1 MTENSPEKRR
11 AQRRHIVDRFSFYVC
26 IPKLGY
32 TRHRVN
38 DISELGIGF
47 ELETLG
53 EFKLTKGEVC
63 ELDFYMNQSLYLPL
77 QIEVVRQI
85 DRETT
90 QLIGASFVDIQS
102 NTQLTFN
109 TLVTL
114 VDQLSEFGEFPEQ
127 P

>member
-1 MTENSPEKRR
+1 
-11 AQRRHIVDRFSFYVC
+11 
-26 IPKLGY
+26 
-32 TRHRVN
+32 
-38 DISELGIGF
+38 
-47 ELETLG
+47 
-53 EFKLTKGEVC
+53 
-63 ELDFYMNQSLYLPL
+63 L

>member
-1 MTENSPEKRR
+1 MTENWVEKRR
-11 AQRRHIVDRFSFYVC
+11 AKRRDIVDRFSFYVC

-63 ELDFYMNQSLYLPL
+63 ELDFYMNQSSTCLCRLRWYGK
-77 QIEVVRQI
+77 
-85 DRETT
+85 
-90 QLIGASFVDIQS
+90 LIAKRPS
-102 NTQLTFN
+102 
-109 TLVTL
+109 
-114 VDQLSEFGEFPEQ
+114 
-127 P
+127 